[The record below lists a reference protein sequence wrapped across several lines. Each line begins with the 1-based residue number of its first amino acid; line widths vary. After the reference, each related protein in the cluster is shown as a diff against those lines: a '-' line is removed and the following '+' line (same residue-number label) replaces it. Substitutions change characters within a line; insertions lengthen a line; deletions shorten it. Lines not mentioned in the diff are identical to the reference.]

1 MDVTLFRLKAI
12 EMRMKVLQRGVLFR
26 GKEVGT
32 GLGDMGQLAVAK
44 DLGIGVVLLQRL
56 QQCPQGV
63 LLGLG
68 ASVGR
73 MTVGEQAALVADT
86 DRVGV
91 EVAGVSTDEVLVP
104 GLVGL
109 SVSRDVI
116 VVSREAEAGL
126 MTGNERGDRKRAVFA
141 RRRTVNDNHIYPS
154 HAAMQ
159 LWVRNELTTAVST
172 VMMN

>member
-1 MDVTLFRLKAI
+1 MDVTLFGLKAI

-44 DLGIGVVLLQRL
+44 DLGIGIVLLQRL

-73 MTVGEQAALVADT
+73 MTVGEQTALVADT

-91 EVAGVSTDEVLVP
+91 EMAGVSTDEVLVP

-126 MTGNERGDRKRAVFA
+126 MTGNERGDREGPVFA
-141 RRRTVNDNHIYPS
+141 RRGTVNDNKVYFS
-154 HAAMQ
+154 HAC
-159 LWVRNELTTAVST
+159 
-172 VMMN
+172 

>member
-1 MDVTLFRLKAI
+1 MLNSTL
-12 EMRMKVLQRGVLFR
+12 LQISVLFR
-26 GKEVGT
+26 GEEVGT
-32 GLGDMGQLAVAK
+32 GLGDVRQLAVAE
-44 DLGIGVVLLQRL
+44 DLGIGVVLLQGL
-56 QQCPQGV
+56 QQGPQGV

-68 ASVGR
+68 AGVGR
-73 MTVGEQAALVADT
+73 MAVGEQAALIADA

-91 EVAGVSTDEVLVP
+91 VVAGMGTGEVLVP

-109 SVSRDVI
+109 PVSRDVV
-116 VVSREAEAGL
+116 VVSRESEAGL
-126 MTGNERGDRKRAVFA
+126 MAGNERGNGERPVFA
-141 RRRTVNDNHIYPS
+141 GCGAVNDNHIYPS

>member
-1 MDVTLFRLKAI
+1 MDVTLFGLKAI

-32 GLGDMGQLAVAK
+32 GLGNVRQLAVAEN
-44 DLGIGVVLLQRL
+44 LSVGVVLLQRL

-68 ASVGR
+68 AGVGR
-73 MTVGEQAALVADT
+73 MAVGEQTALVADA

-91 EVAGVSTDEVLVP
+91 VVAGMGTGEVLVP

-109 SVSRDVI
+109 AVAGDVVMI
-116 VVSREAEAGL
+116 AGEAKAGL
-126 MTGNERGDRKRAVFA
+126 VAGNERGDRERTVFA
-141 RRRTVNDNHIYPS
+141 RRGTVNDNHIYPS

-159 LWVRNELTTAVST
+159 LWVRNELTTAVRT